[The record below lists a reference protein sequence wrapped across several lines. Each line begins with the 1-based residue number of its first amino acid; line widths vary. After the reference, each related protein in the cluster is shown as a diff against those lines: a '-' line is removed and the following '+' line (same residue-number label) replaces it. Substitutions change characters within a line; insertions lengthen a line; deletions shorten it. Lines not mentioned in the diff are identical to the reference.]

1 VVVLYLQKNVSL
13 KELTKSESATRFGIS
28 NEPTEEALSNL
39 QKLATHILQ
48 PVRDHFGKPL
58 IITSGYRS
66 PELCVK
72 IGSTTTSQ
80 HTKGQAA
87 DFEIGGIA
95 NKDLSDWIHQNLDY
109 DQLILEFWKP
119 EDPNSGWVHCSYK
132 GQGLNRKQY
141 LRAITENGKTKYEPM
156 I

>member
-1 VVVLYLQKNVSL
+1 MNLTENVSL

-66 PELCVK
+66 PELCLK

-80 HTKGQAA
+80 HTKGQAS

-119 EDPNSGWVHCSYK
+119 EDVNSGWVHCSYK
-132 GQGLNRKQY
+132 GEGQNRKQY
-141 LRAITENGKTKYEPM
+141 LRAFTENGKTKYEPM

>member
-1 VVVLYLQKNVSL
+1 MNLTENVSL

-66 PELCVK
+66 PELCLK

-80 HTKGQAA
+80 HTKGQAS

-119 EDPNSGWVHCSYK
+119 KDANSGWVHCSYK
-132 GQGLNRKQY
+132 GEGQNRKQY
-141 LRAITENGKTKYEPM
+141 LRAFTENGKTKYEPM

>member
-1 VVVLYLQKNVSL
+1 MNLTENVSL

-66 PELCVK
+66 PELCLK

-80 HTKGQAA
+80 HTKGQAS

-132 GQGLNRKQY
+132 GEGLNRKQY
-141 LRAITENGKTKYEPM
+141 LRAFTENGKTKYEPM

>member
-1 VVVLYLQKNVSL
+1 MNLTENVSL

-66 PELCVK
+66 PELCLK

-80 HTKGQAA
+80 HTKGQAS

-119 EDPNSGWVHCSYK
+119 EDPNSGWVHCSFK
-132 GQGLNRKQY
+132 GEGQNRKQY
-141 LRAITENGKTKYEPM
+141 LRAFTENGKTKYEPM

>member
-1 VVVLYLQKNVSL
+1 MNLTENVSL

-80 HTKGQAA
+80 HTKGQAS

-119 EDPNSGWVHCSYK
+119 EDANSGWVHCSYK
-132 GQGLNRKQY
+132 GEGQNRKQY

>member
-1 VVVLYLQKNVSL
+1 MYLTKNISL
-13 KELTKSESATRFGIS
+13 KELTKSESAARFGIS
-28 NEPTEEALSNL
+28 NIPTDDIILNLLS
-39 QKLATHILQ
+39 LATNILQ
-48 PVRDHFGKPL
+48 PVRDHYDLPL

-72 IGSTTTSQ
+72 IGSAITSQ

-87 DFEIGGIA
+87 DFEIYGIA
-95 NKDLSDWIHQNLDY
+95 NKDLSDWIHENLNY

-119 EDPNSGWVHCSYK
+119 EEPNSGWVHCSYK
-132 GQGLNRKQY
+132 DNELNRKQY
-141 LRAITENGKTKYEPM
+141 LRAFTENGRTKYEPM

>member
-1 VVVLYLQKNVSL
+1 MNLTENVSL

-66 PELCVK
+66 PELCLK

-80 HTKGQAA
+80 HTKGQAS

-132 GQGLNRKQY
+132 GEGQNRKQY
-141 LRAITENGKTKYEPM
+141 LRAFTENGRTKYEPM

>member
-1 VVVLYLQKNVSL
+1 MNLTKNVSL

-66 PELCVK
+66 PELCLK

-119 EDPNSGWVHCSYK
+119 EDVNSGWVHCSYK
-132 GQGLNRKQY
+132 GEGQNRKQY
-141 LRAITENGKTKYEPM
+141 LRAFTENGKTKYEPM

>member
-1 VVVLYLQKNVSL
+1 MNLTENISL

-80 HTKGQAA
+80 HTKGQAS

-119 EDPNSGWVHCSYK
+119 EDANSGWVHCSFK
-132 GQGLNRKQY
+132 GEGQNRKQY
-141 LRAITENGKTKYEPM
+141 LRAFKENGKTKYEPM

>member
-1 VVVLYLQKNVSL
+1 MNLTENVSL

-80 HTKGQAA
+80 HTKGQAS

-119 EDPNSGWVHCSYK
+119 DDANSGWVHCSYK
-132 GQGLNRKQY
+132 GEGQNRKQY

>member
-1 VVVLYLQKNVSL
+1 MNLTENVSL

-66 PELCVK
+66 PELCLK

-119 EDPNSGWVHCSYK
+119 EDANSGWVHCSFK
-132 GQGLNRKQY
+132 GEGQNRKQY
-141 LRAITENGKTKYEPM
+141 LRAFTDAGKTKYEPM

>member
-1 VVVLYLQKNVSL
+1 MNLTENVSL
-13 KELTKSESATRFGIS
+13 KELTKSESATRFEIS

-66 PELCVK
+66 PELCLK

-119 EDPNSGWVHCSYK
+119 EDANSGWVHCSFK
-132 GQGLNRKQY
+132 GEGLNRKQY
-141 LRAITENGKTKYEPM
+141 LRAFTENGKTKYEPM

>member
-1 VVVLYLQKNVSL
+1 MNLTENISL
-13 KELTKSESATRFGIS
+13 KELTKSETATRFGIS
-28 NEPTEEALSNL
+28 NEPSEEIITNL
-39 QKLATHILQ
+39 QKLATNILQ
-48 PVRDHFGKPL
+48 PIRDNFGKPL

-66 PELCVK
+66 PEVCLKV
-72 IGSTTTSQ
+72 GSTITSQ

-87 DFEIGGIA
+87 DFEIGGMA

-119 EDPNSGWVHCSYK
+119 EEPNSGWVHCSYK
-132 GQGLNRKQY
+132 GEGLNRKQY

-156 I
+156 V

>member
-1 VVVLYLQKNVSL
+1 MNLTENVSL
-13 KELTKSESATRFGIS
+13 KELTKSESATRFGIL

-66 PELCVK
+66 PELCLK

-119 EDPNSGWVHCSYK
+119 EDANSGWVHCSYK
-132 GQGLNRKQY
+132 GEGLNRKQY
-141 LRAITENGKTKYEPM
+141 LRAFTENGKTKYEPM

>member
-1 VVVLYLQKNVSL
+1 MNLTENVSL

-119 EDPNSGWVHCSYK
+119 EDANSGWVHCSFK
-132 GQGLNRKQY
+132 GEGQNRKQY
-141 LRAITENGKTKYEPM
+141 LRAFTDAGKTKYEPM

>member
-1 VVVLYLQKNVSL
+1 MNLTENISL

-80 HTKGQAA
+80 HTKGQAS

-119 EDPNSGWVHCSYK
+119 EDANSGWVHCSYK
-132 GQGLNRKQY
+132 GEGQNRKQY
-141 LRAITENGKTKYEPM
+141 LRAFKENGKTKYEPM

>member
-1 VVVLYLQKNVSL
+1 MNLTENVSL

-66 PELCVK
+66 PELCLK

-80 HTKGQAA
+80 HTKGQAS

-132 GQGLNRKQY
+132 GEGQNRKQY
-141 LRAITENGKTKYEPM
+141 LRAFTENGKTKYEPM

>member
-1 VVVLYLQKNVSL
+1 MNLTENVSL

-28 NEPTEEALSNL
+28 NEPTEEALTNL

-132 GQGLNRKQY
+132 GEGLNRKQY

>member
-1 VVVLYLQKNVSL
+1 MNLTENVSL

-66 PELCVK
+66 PELCLK

-80 HTKGQAA
+80 HTKGQAS

-119 EDPNSGWVHCSYK
+119 EDANSGWVHCSFK
-132 GQGLNRKQY
+132 GEGQNRKQY
-141 LRAITENGKTKYEPM
+141 LRAFTENGKTKYEPM

>member
-1 VVVLYLQKNVSL
+1 MNLTENVSL

-80 HTKGQAA
+80 HTKGQAS

-119 EDPNSGWVHCSYK
+119 EDANSGWVHCSYK
-132 GQGLNRKQY
+132 GEGQNRKQY
-141 LRAITENGKTKYEPM
+141 LRAFTENGKTKYEPM

>member
-1 VVVLYLQKNVSL
+1 MNLTENVSL

-58 IITSGYRS
+58 ILTSGYRS
-66 PELCVK
+66 PELCLK

-80 HTKGQAA
+80 HTKGQAS

-119 EDPNSGWVHCSYK
+119 EDANSGWVHCSFK
-132 GQGLNRKQY
+132 GEGQNRKQY
-141 LRAITENGKTKYEPM
+141 LRAFTENGKTKYEPM

>member
-1 VVVLYLQKNVSL
+1 MNLTENISL

-80 HTKGQAA
+80 HTKGQAS

-119 EDPNSGWVHCSYK
+119 EDANSGWVHCSYK
-132 GQGLNRKQY
+132 GEGQNRKQY
-141 LRAITENGKTKYEPM
+141 LRAFTENGKTKYEPM

>member
-1 VVVLYLQKNVSL
+1 MNLTENVSL

-66 PELCVK
+66 PELCLK

-119 EDPNSGWVHCSYK
+119 EDVNSGWVHCSYK
-132 GQGLNRKQY
+132 GEGQNRKQY
-141 LRAITENGKTKYEPM
+141 LRAFTENGKTKYEPM

>member
-1 VVVLYLQKNVSL
+1 
-13 KELTKSESATRFGIS
+13 
-28 NEPTEEALSNL
+28 
-39 QKLATHILQ
+39 LQ

-66 PELCVK
+66 PELCLK

-80 HTKGQAA
+80 HTKGQAS

-119 EDPNSGWVHCSYK
+119 EDANSGWVHCSYK
-132 GQGLNRKQY
+132 GEGQNRKQY
-141 LRAITENGKTKYEPM
+141 LRAFTENGKTKYEPM

>member
-1 VVVLYLQKNVSL
+1 MNLTENVSL

-28 NEPTEEALSNL
+28 NEPTEEALTNL

-48 PVRDHFGKPL
+48 PVRDNFGKPL

-87 DFEIGGIA
+87 DFEINGIA

-132 GQGLNRKQY
+132 GEGQNRKQY
-141 LRAITENGKTKYEPM
+141 LRAFTENGKTKYEPM

>member
-1 VVVLYLQKNVSL
+1 MNLTENVSL

-66 PELCVK
+66 PELCLK

-119 EDPNSGWVHCSYK
+119 EDANSGWVHCSYK
-132 GQGLNRKQY
+132 GQGLNRQQY
-141 LRAITENGKTKYEPM
+141 LRAFTENGKTKYESM

>member
-1 VVVLYLQKNVSL
+1 MNLTENVSL

-66 PELCVK
+66 PELCLK

-80 HTKGQAA
+80 HTKGQAS

-119 EDPNSGWVHCSYK
+119 EDVNSGWVHCSYK
-132 GQGLNRKQY
+132 GEGQNRKQY
-141 LRAITENGKTKYEPM
+141 LRAFTENAKTKYEPM

>member
-1 VVVLYLQKNVSL
+1 MNLTENVSL

-66 PELCVK
+66 PELCLK

-80 HTKGQAA
+80 HTKGQAS

-119 EDPNSGWVHCSYK
+119 EDANSGWVHCSYK
-132 GQGLNRKQY
+132 GEGQNRKQY
-141 LRAITENGKTKYEPM
+141 LRAFTENGKTKYEPM

>member
-1 VVVLYLQKNVSL
+1 MNLTENVSL

-66 PELCVK
+66 PELCLK

-80 HTKGQAA
+80 HTKGQAS

-119 EDPNSGWVHCSYK
+119 EDANSGWVHCSFK
-132 GQGLNRKQY
+132 GEGQNRKQY
-141 LRAITENGKTKYEPM
+141 LRAFTENGRTKYEPM

>member
-1 VVVLYLQKNVSL
+1 MNLTENVSL

-66 PELCVK
+66 PELCLK

-95 NKDLSDWIHQNLDY
+95 NKNLSDWIHQNLDY

-119 EDPNSGWVHCSYK
+119 EDANSGWVHCSFK
-132 GQGLNRKQY
+132 GEGQNRKQY
-141 LRAITENGKTKYEPM
+141 LRAFTENGRTKYEPM

>member
-1 VVVLYLQKNVSL
+1 MNLTENISL
-13 KELTKSESATRFGIS
+13 KELTKSETATRFGIS
-28 NEPTEEALSNL
+28 NEPSEEIIANL
-39 QKLATHILQ
+39 QKLATNILQ
-48 PVRDHFGKPL
+48 PIRDNFGKPL

-66 PELCVK
+66 PEVCLKV
-72 IGSTTTSQ
+72 GSTINSQ

-87 DFEIGGIA
+87 DFEIGGMA

-119 EDPNSGWVHCSYK
+119 EEPNSGWVHCSYK
-132 GQGLNRKQY
+132 GEGLNRKQY

-156 I
+156 V

>member
-1 VVVLYLQKNVSL
+1 MNLTKNVSL

-66 PELCVK
+66 PELCLK

-80 HTKGQAA
+80 HTKGQAS

-119 EDPNSGWVHCSYK
+119 EDANSGWVHCSFK
-132 GQGLNRKQY
+132 GEGQNRKQY
-141 LRAITENGKTKYEPM
+141 LRAFTENGKTKYEPM

>member
-1 VVVLYLQKNVSL
+1 MNLTENVSL

-66 PELCVK
+66 PELCLK

-80 HTKGQAA
+80 HTKGQAS

-132 GQGLNRKQY
+132 GEGQNRKQY

>member
-1 VVVLYLQKNVSL
+1 MNLTENVSI

-66 PELCVK
+66 PELCLK

-80 HTKGQAA
+80 HTKGQAS

-119 EDPNSGWVHCSYK
+119 EEPNSGWVHCSYK

-141 LRAITENGKTKYEPM
+141 LRAFTENGKTKYEPM

>member
-1 VVVLYLQKNVSL
+1 MNLTENISL
-13 KELTKSESATRFGIS
+13 KELTKSETATRFGIS
-28 NEPTEEALSNL
+28 NEPNEEIINNL
-39 QKLATHILQ
+39 QKLATNILQ
-48 PVRDHFGKPL
+48 PVRDNFGKPL

-66 PELCVK
+66 PEVCLKV
-72 IGSTTTSQ
+72 GSTITSQ

-87 DFEIGGIA
+87 DFEIGGMA

-119 EDPNSGWVHCSYK
+119 EEPNSGWVHCSYK
-132 GQGLNRKQY
+132 GEGLNRKQY

-156 I
+156 V